1 MTPTLQLP
9 PSVAPSQEPGHY
21 ELVDGEIVRKTVGAA
36 EIAIANLLKEAL
48 ADAVQAAK
56 CGRTYV
62 EMGFTMASGNGRR
75 PDLAFVS
82 YQTWAR
88 NRRIPPGDYMPV
100 APDLAVEIISLN
112 ELALAAQY
120 KVQEYFES
128 GVKQVWVVFP
138 NIEQVYCYTSPTN
151 VRILTRS
158 DELTADPL
166 VPGFRLAVAD
176 LFPPHEDNHES
187 NE

>member
-9 PSVAPSQEPGHY
+9 TSVTPIEEPGLY
-21 ELVDGEIVRKTVGAA
+21 ELVDGKIVRKTVGAA

-48 ADAVQAAK
+48 GDAVRAAK

-62 EMGFTMASGNGRR
+62 EMGFAMANGNGRK
-75 PDLAFVS
+75 PDLAFLS

-100 APDLAVEIISLN
+100 APDLAIEIISLN
-112 ELALAAQY
+112 ELALAAIY

-128 GVKQVWVVFP
+128 GVQQVWVVYP
-138 NIEQVYCYTSPTN
+138 NIEQVYCYTSPTS
-151 VRILTRS
+151 VRILTRD

-166 VPGFRLAVAD
+166 VPGFRLGVAD
-176 LFPPHEDNHES
+176 LFPSLEGDHE
-187 NE
+187 